1 MPRRFVID
9 PAEWEDIASDMG
21 LAIHYWC
28 RSLTV
33 AEHEALAAVN
43 LPDMYTIRAMAE
55 DPVKDGELLLIMTKR
70 DYEWALGQI
79 EFAVPG
85 TAVSAYVAS
94 AFADRDK
101 RTNFIESSYLD
112 GEVADV
118 VAQLHLFGE
127 VPFG

>member
-1 MPRRFVID
+1 MPRRFEID
-9 PAEWEDIASDMG
+9 PAEWEDIASDLG
-21 LAIHYWC
+21 LGITHWC
-28 RSLTV
+28 RSLTSE
-33 AEHEALAAVN
+33 EHAALDALH

-55 DPVKDGELLLIMTKR
+55 DPAKEGELLLIMTKR

-79 EFAVPG
+79 EFLMPG

-94 AFADRDK
+94 AFGDRDR
-101 RTNFIESSYLD
+101 RTNYLESTYLD
-112 GEVADV
+112 AEVADV